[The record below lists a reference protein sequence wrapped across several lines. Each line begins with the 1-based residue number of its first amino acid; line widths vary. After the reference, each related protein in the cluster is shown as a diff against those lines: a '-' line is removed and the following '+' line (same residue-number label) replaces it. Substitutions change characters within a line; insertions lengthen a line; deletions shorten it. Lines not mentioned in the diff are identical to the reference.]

1 VSFKNSPKNSSKSP
15 KVGGFSGCVLNF
27 LRVLGFLFLILL
39 SLVVGES
46 RPGLGLALAF
56 LTFCWLVSRW
66 VMGFPLRSWYGWA
79 IVGVLCAFFLQFNDK
94 SHQGNKS
101 KDDDNTSV
109 KDEESKEV
117 GEASEGGGG
126 SDFIIQSLIGLP
138 FAFTQLFVKGPRF
151 FKASLFSIFS

>member
-1 VSFKNSPKNSSKSP
+1 LVSA
-15 KVGGFSGCVLNF
+15 
-27 LRVLGFLFLILL
+27 
-39 SLVVGES
+39 VVGLNTPSIELLIAILS
-46 RPGLGLALAF
+46 VF
-56 LTFCWLVSRW
+56 WLISRW
-66 VMGFPLRSWYGWA
+66 IVGFPLRSWYGWA